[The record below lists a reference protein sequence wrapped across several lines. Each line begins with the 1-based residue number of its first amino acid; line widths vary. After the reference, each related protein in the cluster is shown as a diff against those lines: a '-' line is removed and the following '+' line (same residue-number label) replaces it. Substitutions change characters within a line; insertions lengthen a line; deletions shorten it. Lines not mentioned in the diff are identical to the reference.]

1 MEFFSGHDINGDGK
15 NDIYIRHK
23 GQGDPTGI
31 GTLFFLIFVGLFT
44 FSLSFFSGFNE
55 EGGHHMA
62 MGIMAICESAVV
74 AGILSG
80 WLYGHLGRSYSIP
93 LGAIGLFFAVG
104 FLSVGVINRNTA
116 SEKNRIREF
125 ELKKE
130 QDYLEKGQKQKTFEK
145 AIKNKIR
152 PIQEKL
158 IAKASS
164 RGWIDNTGEILD
176 NQNDDGYRYWIYWP
190 NWVTTI
196 YSISAL
202 APSPLQGLEIN
213 VYVRASGDN
222 VNGSDDNWNVSIR
235 AFNQEARDMIRD
247 YYIGKGEEKNIGSQ
261 IDGSLRSLEPG
272 KLKDLANE
280 LAGYLYPLKIAA
292 EKASQE
298 FDQEVAVALE
308 AQKQQEAKD
317 RDNELR
323 GWVVVCVVA
332 TGSILAIFG
341 LVFFLKRKNKLTTI
355 PPTPAPPQDKPA
367 ITTAQRYKYTCSGCS
382 ARYKLTQDALGKSFL
397 CKKCKITCWV
407 PMDMDQLSIE

>member
-1 MEFFSGHDINGDGK
+1 MWLALRAPWPQLLCTAWSD
-15 NDIYIRHK
+15 R
-23 GQGDPTGI
+23 
-31 GTLFFLIFVGLFT
+31 
-44 FSLSFFSGFNE
+44 
-55 EGGHHMA
+55 
-62 MGIMAICESAVV
+62 VV
-74 AGILSG
+74 FCR
-80 WLYGHLGRSYSIP
+80 W
-93 LGAIGLFFAVG
+93 V
-104 FLSVGVINRNTA
+104 

-130 QDYLEKGQKQKTFEK
+130 QDYQKKGQKQETFEK

-152 PIQEKL
+152 PIQDKL

-164 RGWIDNTGEILD
+164 RGWIDNTSQILG

-190 NWVTTI
+190 DWVTTI

-202 APSPLQGLEIN
+202 APPPLQGLEIN
-213 VYVRASGDN
+213 VHASSAN

-261 IDGSLRSLEPG
+261 IDASLKSLEPG

-317 RDNELR
+317 KDNELR

-382 ARYKLTQDALGKSFL
+382 ARYKLTHDALGKSFP

-407 PMDMDQLSIE
+407 PMDVDQLSIE